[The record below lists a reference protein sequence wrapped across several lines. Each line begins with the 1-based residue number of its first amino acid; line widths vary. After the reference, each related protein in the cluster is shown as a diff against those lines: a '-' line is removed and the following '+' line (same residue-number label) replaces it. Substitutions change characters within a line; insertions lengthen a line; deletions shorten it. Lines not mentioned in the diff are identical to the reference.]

1 MKKKLGL
8 LVVLLSLFLV
18 GSYVYQ
24 QQAGY
29 AGAFRVS
36 LSTPRGN
43 DILVEEVVFD
53 DTWRTLGARIDCCWG
68 GIGGVRGI
76 TDHPIPQT
84 VFVRWRQIDEEIV
97 YEGTVELPGDL
108 AQQVRKLP
116 EYTRVSD
123 GRKGRGTYF
132 VIGMEADG
140 QITVWLS
147 NARSENNRQGRVF
160 KVVATGQAKGRHE
173 PTPEDLVR

>member
-8 LVVLLSLFLV
+8 LIVLLSLFLV

-29 AGAFRVS
+29 AGGFEVS
-36 LSTPRGN
+36 ISTPQGN
-43 DILVEEVVFD
+43 DILVDRLVFD
-53 DTWRTLGARIDCCWG
+53 DSWSTLGGRINCCWG
-68 GIGGVRGI
+68 GIGGTRGI
-76 TDHPIPQT
+76 SDHPIPQT

-116 EYTRVSD
+116 EITWISD
-123 GRKGRGTYF
+123 GRKGRSTYF

-140 QITVWLS
+140 RITVWLS
-147 NARSENNRQGRVF
+147 NALSDDNVEGRVF
-160 KVVATGQAKGRHE
+160 KVVATGQAVGRHE